1 MLKTRLEELHE
12 SFHEAVIFTLKKNSE
27 NLTENSTGFFFDLQ
41 KLSDKSIS
49 ELTHMLDKIQ
59 LNNAKPHSLIINNH
73 SKLDE
78 EIKSATMNENTNTTT
93 TITVSQKFLTEYNND
108 TQKAADKSTSI
119 LKFINAKK
127 KYLRNSESL
136 MTKNEYDLK
145 KERYIL
151 N

>member
-1 MLKTRLEELHE
+1 MLKTRLDELPN
-12 SFHEAVIFTLKKNSE
+12 SFHEAVIFILTKNNE
-27 NLTENSTGFFFDLQ
+27 NLTENGTGYFFDLQ
-41 KLSDKSIS
+41 KLSDKSVS

-59 LNNAKPHSLIINNH
+59 LSDVKSNALTPTNH
-73 SKLDE
+73 SNVE
-78 EIKSATMNENTNTTT
+78 EDLKSMTISDNTNT

-108 TQKAADKSTSI
+108 VQKATDKSTSI

-127 KYLRNSESL
+127 KYLRNSES
-136 MTKNEYDLK
+136 MMAKNEFDLK

>member
-1 MLKTRLEELHE
+1 MLKTRLEELHN
-12 SFHEAVIFTLKKNSE
+12 SFHEAVIFVLKKNNE

-41 KLSDKSIS
+41 KLSEKSVS

-59 LNNAKPHSLIINNH
+59 LNNVSSQTLTLSNH

-78 EIKSATMNENTNTTT
+78 EIKSATMSDNTST
-93 TITVSQKFLTEYNND
+93 TITVSQKFLIEYNND
-108 TQKAADKSTSI
+108 VQKAADKSTSI

-145 KERYIL
+145 KEQYIL

>member
-1 MLKTRLEELHE
+1 MLKTRLEELHN
-12 SFHEAVIFTLKKNSE
+12 SFHEAVVFILKKNNE

-41 KLSDKSIS
+41 KLSEKSVS

-59 LNNAKPHSLIINNH
+59 LSNVKSHALMLTNH

-78 EIKSATMNENTNTTT
+78 ELKSATMSENTST
-93 TITVSQKFLTEYNND
+93 TITISQKFLIEYNND
-108 TQKAADKSTSI
+108 VQKAADKSTSI

>member
-1 MLKTRLEELHE
+1 MLKTRLDKLPV
-12 SFHEAVIFTLKKNSE
+12 SFHEAVIFVLKKNNE
-27 NLTENSTGFFFDLQ
+27 NLTENGTGFFFDLQ
-41 KLSDKSIS
+41 KLSDNSLS

-59 LNNAKPHSLIINNH
+59 LSNDKSQALTPTNH
-73 SKLDE
+73 SKLE
-78 EIKSATMNENTNTTT
+78 EDLISMTISDNTDT

-108 TQKAADKSTSI
+108 AQKATDKSTSI

-127 KYLRNSESL
+127 KYLRNSDS
-136 MTKNEYDLK
+136 MMAKNDFDLK